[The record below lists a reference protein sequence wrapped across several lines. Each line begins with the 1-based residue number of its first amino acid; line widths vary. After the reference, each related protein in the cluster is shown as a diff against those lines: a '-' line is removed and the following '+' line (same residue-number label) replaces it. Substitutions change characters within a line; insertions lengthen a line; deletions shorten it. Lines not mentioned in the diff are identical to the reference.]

1 MNDDIGPRPPG
12 AQMNYRIVFAVSI
25 FAVLALAA
33 QAQQRPDGRGP
44 PPPKGPKPTPAE
56 VQRVVASITADRAKL
71 QAYCEMMKLDEQ
83 IAKAEESKDMK
94 KAEALAKQADEIS
107 QKLGPE
113 YASLME
119 RLEQIDPSSPEGQ
132 RLSAA
137 FEPLDKRCTGR

>member
-1 MNDDIGPRPPG
+1 MKT
-12 AQMNYRIVFAVSI
+12 YKIVFAVLI
-25 FAVLALAA
+25 FAALSLAA

-44 PPPKGPKPTPAE
+44 PPKGPKPTPAD

-94 KAEALAKQADEIS
+94 KAEALAKQADEMA

-113 YASLME
+113 YANLME
-119 RLEQIDPSSPEGQ
+119 RLEQVDPSSPEGQ